1 VRVIP
6 FTHARAALSSLL
18 DEVVRTHEHV
28 VIARNGRPT
37 AVLMSAEE
45 YEAIEETLEILDDEE
60 AMEALR
66 RAEKDVRAGRVRE
79 WDEVRREL
87 GLA

>member
-1 VRVIP
+1 
-6 FTHARAALSSLL
+6 
-18 DEVVRTHEHV
+18 
-28 VIARNGRPT
+28 
-37 AVLMSAEE
+37 MSAEE
-45 YEAIEETLEILDDEE
+45 YEAVEETLEILDDEE

-66 RAEKDVRAGRVRE
+66 RAEKDMRAGRVRE